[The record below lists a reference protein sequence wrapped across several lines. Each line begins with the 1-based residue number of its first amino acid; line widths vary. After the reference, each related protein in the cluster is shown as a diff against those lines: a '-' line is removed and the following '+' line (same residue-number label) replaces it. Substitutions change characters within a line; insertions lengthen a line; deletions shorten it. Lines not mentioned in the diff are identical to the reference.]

1 MNARDIVQMRVV
13 SKEFD
18 DTQRY
23 GPCGD
28 LFFFLL
34 RRETEPI
41 DAIPTLTDE
50 HVSTERFFSHVQP
63 EGVFLPERN
72 DPLCQGSLEVSA
84 RQNPVTAQKQSTFGE
99 HSSSQ
104 ACQ

>member
-34 RRETEPI
+34 RRETEPT

-50 HVSTERFFSHVQP
+50 HVSTERS
-63 EGVFLPERN
+63 
-72 DPLCQGSLEVSA
+72 QG
-84 RQNPVTAQKQSTFGE
+84 KY
-99 HSSSQ
+99 SS
-104 ACQ
+104 